1 MTTRRVKQN
10 ADDDRPKNN
19 QIPVGE
25 YEGVVT
31 EIRSQGFCTDRE
43 VLLIAA
49 EVPTHRE
56 LRPDDAEQGEGT
68 VHTHKVW
75 MRWPTAAENGAYAYG
90 RDRFLDLSR
99 KAKLALTG
107 RHQNHVRAFVHSNAL
122 DEIDDL
128 IDSNVQV
135 VVKQGQ
141 SDGKGGFYPNEC
153 MFFPAEPFKLNLEDA
168 MRLIQGTAAVVDDE
182 EEADD

>member
-49 EVPTHRE
+49 VIEE
-56 LRPDDAEQGEGT
+56 DDA
-68 VHTHKVW
+68 THKVW

-128 IDSNVQV
+128 IASNVQV

-153 MFFPAEPFKLNLEDA
+153 MFFPAEPNKLGMEDA
-168 MRLIQGTAAVVDDE
+168 MKLIHETAAVIDDE